1 VTDRSGAD
9 GDRPDEEQ
17 AVTERREITVTSA
30 GGPLPD
36 GDRPQSSKIA
46 SAISR
51 ELVRLHS
58 KRLGRGPTKARVITN
73 TNIVTAIFE
82 DSLTRSEHTLLSAGR
97 DESVLAARQTLDRAM
112 RQEAVSIVEALTHR
126 TVKAHVAGIDVDAN
140 VSVMTFLLDPIEEEG
155 TVGIAEINTGD
166 GPD

>member
-1 VTDRSGAD
+1 
-9 GDRPDEEQ
+9 
-17 AVTERREITVTSA
+17 VTERREITVTST
-30 GGPLPD
+30 GGPRRD
-36 GDRPQSSKIA
+36 GDRPQPGKTASS
-46 SAISR
+46 ISR

-97 DESVLAARQTLDRAM
+97 DDAVLTARQTLDRAM
-112 RQEAVSIVEALTHR
+112 RPEAISIVEALMHR
-126 TVKAHVAGIDVDAN
+126 TVKAHVAGVDVDAN

-166 GPD
+166 DPD

>member
-1 VTDRSGAD
+1 
-9 GDRPDEEQ
+9 
-17 AVTERREITVTSA
+17 VTESREITEIST
-30 GGPLPD
+30 GGPMRD
-36 GDRPQSSKIA
+36 GDEPQPGKIA

-58 KRLGRGPTKARVITN
+58 KRLGRGPTNARVITN

-97 DESVLAARQTLDRAM
+97 DDAVLTARQTLDRAM
-112 RQEAVSIVEALTHR
+112 RTEAVSIVEALMHR
-126 TVKAHVAGIDVDAN
+126 TVKAHVAGVDVDAN

-155 TVGIAEINTGD
+155 TVGIAEIKTGD
-166 GPD
+166 DRD